1 MSTAG
6 LKFTESNEWVRMEG
20 DVAIVGI
27 TDFAQSEL
35 GDVVYVGF
43 PDLEEDVEQG
53 EEFGEIESNKAVSDL
68 KSPVTG
74 TVLEVNEELV
84 DFAGDE
90 HPVNVDP
97 YNSGWLIKI
106 QVSNASDLDNLM
118 DEAEYKAFLGCEI
131 TEEQ

>member
-6 LKFTESNEWVRMEG
+6 LKFTETHEWVRMEG
-20 DVAIVGI
+20 DVAVIGI
-27 TDFAQSEL
+27 TEFAQSEL
-35 GDVVYVGF
+35 GDVVYVDF
-43 PDLEEDVEQG
+43 PDVEDDVEQG

-74 TVLEVNEELV
+74 SVLEVNEELV

-97 YNSGWLIKI
+97 YNTGWLIKVN
-106 QVSNASDLDNLM
+106 VSDVSELGSLM
-118 DEAEYKAFLGCEI
+118 DEEAYKVFIG
-131 TEEQ
+131 

>member
-6 LKFTESNEWVRMEG
+6 LKFTETHEWVRMEG
-20 DVAIVGI
+20 DVAVIGI
-27 TDFAQSEL
+27 TEFAQSEL
-35 GDVVYVGF
+35 GDVVYVDF
-43 PDLEEDVEQG
+43 PDVEDDVEQG

-74 TVLEVNEELV
+74 SVVEVNEALV

-97 YNSGWLIKI
+97 YSTGWLIKVN
-106 QVSNASDLDNLM
+106 VSDATELENLM
-118 DEAEYKAFLGCEI
+118 DEEAYKTFIG
-131 TEEQ
+131 

>member
-6 LKFTESNEWVRMEG
+6 LKFTESHEWVRMEG
-20 DVAIVGI
+20 NVAIIGI

-35 GDVVYVGF
+35 GDVVYVDF
-43 PDLEEDVEQG
+43 PDVEDDVEQG

-74 TVLEVNEELV
+74 SVLEVNEELI
-84 DFAGDE
+84 DFSGSE

-97 YNSGWLIKI
+97 YNAGWLIKV
-106 QVSNASDLDNLM
+106 QVSETSELDNLM
-118 DEAEYKAFLGCEI
+118 DEEGYKAFLG
-131 TEEQ
+131 

>member
-6 LKFTESNEWVRMEG
+6 LKFTESHEWVRIEG
-20 DVAIVGI
+20 NVAIIGI

-35 GDVVYVGF
+35 GDVVYVDF
-43 PDLEEDVEQG
+43 PDVEDDVEQG

-74 TVLEVNEELV
+74 SVLEVNEELI
-84 DFAGDE
+84 DFSGSE

-97 YNSGWLIKI
+97 YNAGWLIKV
-106 QVSNASDLDNLM
+106 QVSETSELDNLM
-118 DEAEYKAFLGCEI
+118 DEEGYKAFLG
-131 TEEQ
+131 

>member
-6 LKFTESNEWVRMEG
+6 LKFTESHEWVRMEG
-20 DVAIVGI
+20 EVAVIGI

-35 GDVVYVGF
+35 GDVVYVDF
-43 PDLEEDVEQG
+43 PDVEDDVEQG

-74 TVLEVNEELV
+74 SVLEVNEELV
-84 DFAGDE
+84 DFSGDE

-97 YNSGWLIKI
+97 YNTGWLIKV
-106 QVSNASDLDNLM
+106 QVSETSDLDNLM
-118 DEAEYKAFLGCEI
+118 DEADYKAFLG
-131 TEEQ
+131 

>member
-6 LKFTESNEWVRMEG
+6 LKFTESHEWVRMEG
-20 DVAIVGI
+20 NVAIVGI

-35 GDVVYVGF
+35 GDVVYVDF
-43 PDLEEDVEQG
+43 PDVEDDVEQG

-97 YNSGWLIKI
+97 YKSGWLIKV
-106 QVSNASDLDNLM
+106 QVSDDSELDNLM
-118 DEAEYKAFLGCEI
+118 DEEGYKAFLG
-131 TEEQ
+131 

>member
-1 MSTAG
+1 MSSTG
-6 LKFTESNEWVRMEG
+6 LKFTESHEWVRMEG

-35 GDVVYVGF
+35 GDVVFVDF
-43 PDLEEDVEQG
+43 PDVEDDVEQG

-90 HPVNVDP
+90 HPVNADP
-97 YNSGWLIKI
+97 YKSGWLIKV
-106 QVSNASDLDNLM
+106 QVSDVSELANLM
-118 DEAEYKAFLGCEI
+118 DEAGYKNFLG
-131 TEEQ
+131 

>member
-6 LKFTESNEWVRMEG
+6 LMFTESHEWVRMEG

-35 GDVVYVGF
+35 GDVVYVDF
-43 PDLEEDVEQG
+43 PDLEDEVEQG

-97 YNSGWLIKI
+97 YNAGWLIKV
-106 QVSNASDLDNLM
+106 QVSEVSELDNLM
-118 DEAEYKAFLGCEI
+118 DEAGYKAFLG
-131 TEEQ
+131 

>member
-6 LKFTESNEWVRMEG
+6 LKFTESHEWVRIEG

-35 GDVVYVGF
+35 GDVVYVDF
-43 PDLEEDVEQG
+43 PDVEDDVEQG

-74 TVLEVNEELV
+74 TVLEVNETLV

-97 YNSGWLIKI
+97 YNTGWLIKV
-106 QVSNASDLDNLM
+106 QVSDVSELDNLM
-118 DEAEYKAFLGCEI
+118 DDTGYKAFLG
-131 TEEQ
+131 

>member
-6 LKFTESNEWVRMEG
+6 LKFTESHEWVRIEG

-35 GDVVYVGF
+35 GDVVYVDF
-43 PDLEEDVEQG
+43 PDVEDDVEQG

-74 TVLEVNEELV
+74 TVHEVNEALV

-97 YNSGWLIKI
+97 YKTGWLIKV
-106 QVSNASDLDNLM
+106 QVSDMSELDNLM
-118 DEAEYKAFLGCEI
+118 DEEGYKAFLG
-131 TEEQ
+131 

>member
-1 MSTAG
+1 MSSTG
-6 LKFTESNEWVRMEG
+6 LKFTESHEWVRMEG

-35 GDVVYVGF
+35 GDVVFVDF
-43 PDLEEDVEQG
+43 PDVEDDVEQG

-97 YNSGWLIKI
+97 YKSGWLIKV
-106 QVSNASDLDNLM
+106 QVSDVSELDNLM
-118 DEAEYKAFLGCEI
+118 DEDGYKNFLG
-131 TEEQ
+131 

>member
-6 LKFTESNEWVRMEG
+6 LKFTESHEWVRVEG

-35 GDVVYVGF
+35 GDVVYVDF
-43 PDLEEDVEQG
+43 PDVEDDVEQG

-97 YNSGWLIKI
+97 YSAGWLIKV
-106 QVSNASDLDNLM
+106 QVSDPSELDNLM
-118 DEAEYKAFLGCEI
+118 DEAGYKAFLG
-131 TEEQ
+131 